1 MAKKEKY
8 RDIHGQTRVGK
19 FLKKVGNSDLVEI
32 ATSVAT
38 GDVFETLKDLIGLDT
53 KMTVEDKEMAL
64 KLLEM
69 DISLD
74 KEVTERFNTDMK
86 SDNWLSKN
94 IRPILLIFL
103 TVAAVFLAV
112 ADSVQWIDFRVQNK
126 WSDMLQVLLVTAYS
140 FYFGGR
146 SFEKLKTN
154 F

>member
-8 RDIHGQTRVGK
+8 RDVHGKTRVGK
-19 FLKKVGNSDLVEI
+19 FLQKVGNSDLVEI

-38 GDVFETLKDLIGLDT
+38 GDVFDTLKDLIGLDS

-74 KEVTERFNTDMK
+74 KEVTQRFNTDMR

-94 IRPILLIFL
+94 IRPILLVFL

-112 ADSVQWIDFRVQNK
+112 ADSVQWIDCLICYK
-126 WSDMLQVLLVTAYS
+126 
-140 FYFGGR
+140 YF
-146 SFEKLKTN
+146 
-154 F
+154 

>member
-1 MAKKEKY
+1 MAKKQKY
-8 RDIHGQTRVGK
+8 REIHGQTRVGK
-19 FLKKVGNSDLVEI
+19 FLQKVGNSDLVEI

-38 GDVFETLKDLIGLDT
+38 GDVFDTLKDLIGLDS
-53 KMTVEDKEMAL
+53 KMTMAL

-74 KEVTERFNTDMK
+74 KEVTQRFNTDMR

-94 IRPILLIFL
+94 IRPILLVFL

-146 SFEKLKTN
+146 SFEKLKTK